1 MKIALFIFSDD
12 WMEDLTVKFIRKMAS
27 EATESAVE
35 TVKENVSELVKDKKQ
50 LVKIGLA
57 ALAGFALGALFGGRS
72 RGSDDVTTVIV
83 KSIVHISKED

>member
-1 MKIALFIFSDD
+1 M
-12 WMEDLTVKFIRKMAS
+12 KFIRKMAS

-57 ALAGFALGALFGGRS
+57 ALAGFALGVLFGGRS
-72 RGSDDVTTVIV
+72 HGSDDVTTVVV